1 MGRLTTT
8 KGHEVGRAIPRH
20 LVQVVELVTN
30 SGDRSADDGLAEGS
44 SVLKEVQEWPEI
56 RTLSRAVK
64 NMPNMSDAVKANKRV
79 P

>member
-1 MGRLTTT
+1 M
-8 KGHEVGRAIPRH
+8 
-20 LVQVVELVTN
+20 ELVTD

-44 SVLKEVQEWPEI
+44 SISEEVPEWLEI

-64 NMPNMSDAVKANKRV
+64 NIPNMSDAVKANKGV